1 MSGSELERLRH
12 LLLRPEQQRLDE
24 LEGRDQSDAER
35 ARDIAELLP
44 SALRQAADNGELGPA
59 LAGPLKEG
67 LRETIRQDAAGL
79 AEVLFPIMGPSIRR
93 AIAEALRDFV
103 NNING
108 TVAQAVSW
116 KGLRWRMDAL
126 RTGRPYGEVVLSH
139 TLSYRVEQ
147 ALLIHKHSGLVIS
160 KAELSS
166 VVANDSD
173 AFSAMLSA
181 IQDFVSDSLKG
192 DSALST
198 IDMGERTIWIIR
210 GPHAHLACIISG
222 LPQKDLRGH
231 LSNLL
236 DAAHNRYG
244 DLLAEFVGDPAP
256 VAGIDEYTARC
267 LDPLPTAS
275 TASPA
280 RWPAWTL
287 LALLLLAGGTWLLRP
302 ASADPSLQIYR
313 ALENQPGIAVQNIH
327 QDGSTWVVTLLA
339 DPLGPEPADIL
350 QNAGLSSAALRLQT
364 QPYQS
369 LAPSILLQRTRQQL
383 RIPETVTAT
392 LNDSKLVLGGRADS
406 AWVTWLQQATW
417 PAGISHVDTQ
427 ALTFMRGLRELR
439 NDLPA
444 GVTAEEINGSLL
456 LTGTAPIAWIRGLP
470 GWVGNYDV
478 PPLGDISGLKPR
490 EWQQLQN
497 VVAEISRHRV
507 YFTDVLEF
515 GVSEHTHLQSIAAQ
529 LRDVHALSSELG
541 LTPTL
546 VLTGYSDGLG
556 TWERNQEL
564 RELRAAKVRE
574 MLTAQGVAGI
584 LTTTRVA
591 PDFVPSNT
599 VDLNLRRVDMQ
610 LDVGPEPSHWR

>member
-35 ARDIAELLP
+35 ARNIATLLP

-67 LRETIRQDAAGL
+67 LRQTIRQDAAGL

-108 TVAQAVSW
+108 AVAQAVSW
-116 KGLRWRMDAL
+116 QGLRWRMEAL

-222 LPQKDLRGH
+222 VPQKDLRGH

-280 RWPAWTL
+280 RWPAWAL
-287 LALLLLAGGTWLLRP
+287 LALLLLAAGAWLLRP
-302 ASADPSLQIYR
+302 ATADPPLQIYR

-327 QDGSTWVVTLLA
+327 QDGGTWVVTLLR

-350 QNAGLSSAALRLQT
+350 QNAGLSSASLRLQT
-364 QPYQS
+364 HPYQS
-369 LAPSILLQRTRQQL
+369 LAPTIVLRRARQQM
-383 RIPETVTAT
+383 RVPESVGTT
-392 LNDSKLVLGGRADS
+392 LSDTTLVLQGSADS
-406 AWVTWLQQATW
+406 TWVTWLQHTTW
-417 PAGISHVDTQ
+417 PAGISHVNTQ
-427 ALTFMRGLRELR
+427 ALTVARGLRELR
-439 NDLPA
+439 NDLPE
-444 GVTAEEINGSLL
+444 GVTVEEINGSLL
-456 LTGTAPIAWIRGLP
+456 LSGIAPIAWIRELP
-470 GWVGNYDV
+470 AWVGHYDV
-478 PPLGDISGLKPR
+478 PPLGDTSGLKPR
-490 EWQQLQN
+490 EWQQIQN
-497 VVAEISRHRV
+497 VVADINRQRV

-515 GVSEHTHLQSIAAQ
+515 GVSEQAHLQSIAAQ
-529 LRDVHALSSELG
+529 LRDVFTLSSELG

-564 RELRAAKVRE
+564 RELRATKVRE
-574 MLTAQGVAGI
+574 VLTAQGVAGI
-584 LTTTRVA
+584 LTSTRVA